1 MTIDLYALNNAVN
14 QGNMRTSAV
23 EEHNRDVT
31 VYNNELAGR
40 IDEAKRS
47 ATEGLAEIG
56 AADSI
61 KTAIASS
68 GALSSAQAYLKSKAG
83 QVENAVTTARN
94 AVEDVKNQVNTAR
107 DAVTNVSSA
116 IPKPPSGEAPP
127 ASSEGGS
134 IINRAMGAAGI
145 GADTA
150 AKLTKGIGLVGD
162 AYTIGSDIEKDL
174 NGQFQKMDW
183 EQKVGNIG
191 GIAGSA
197 LDIVGT
203 AIPSLG
209 ILKVVGTGISALTGV
224 IGGIGDERAEE
235 TSGQQEVS
243 ELQNQKQ
250 NLQQVVSNAGK
261 TPILAQ

>member
-1 MTIDLYALNNAVN
+1 
-14 QGNMRTSAV
+14 
-23 EEHNRDVT
+23 
-31 VYNNELAGR
+31 
-40 IDEAKRS
+40 
-47 ATEGLAEIG
+47 
-56 AADSI
+56 
-61 KTAIASS
+61 
-68 GALSSAQAYLKSKAG
+68 
-83 QVENAVTTARN
+83 
-94 AVEDVKNQVNTAR
+94 
-107 DAVTNVSSA
+107 
-116 IPKPPSGEAPP
+116 
-127 ASSEGGS
+127 
-134 IINRAMGAAGI
+134 MGAAGI

-235 TSGQQEVS
+235 TSGQKEVS

>member
-14 QGNMRTSAV
+14 QGNMRTAAV

-68 GALSSAQAYLKSKAG
+68 GAISSAQAYLKSKAG

-107 DAVTNVSSA
+107 DAVTNVSSD

-127 ASSEGGS
+127 ASSEGG

-224 IGGIGDERAEE
+224 IGGIGDERAEL

-243 ELQNQKQ
+243 QLQNQKQ

>member
-1 MTIDLYALNNAVN
+1 
-14 QGNMRTSAV
+14 
-23 EEHNRDVT
+23 
-31 VYNNELAGR
+31 
-40 IDEAKRS
+40 
-47 ATEGLAEIG
+47 
-56 AADSI
+56 
-61 KTAIASS
+61 
-68 GALSSAQAYLKSKAG
+68 
-83 QVENAVTTARN
+83 
-94 AVEDVKNQVNTAR
+94 
-107 DAVTNVSSA
+107 
-116 IPKPPSGEAPP
+116 
-127 ASSEGGS
+127 
-134 IINRAMGAAGI
+134 
-145 GADTA
+145 
-150 AKLTKGIGLVGD
+150 
-162 AYTIGSDIEKDL
+162 
-174 NGQFQKMDW
+174 MDW